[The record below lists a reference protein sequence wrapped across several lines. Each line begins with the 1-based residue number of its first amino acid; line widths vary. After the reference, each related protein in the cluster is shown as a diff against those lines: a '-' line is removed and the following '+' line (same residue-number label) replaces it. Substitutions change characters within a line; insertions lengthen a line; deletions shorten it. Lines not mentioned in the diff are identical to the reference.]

1 MNLKI
6 LNELRRLLFF
16 DEPYLINNKKKLI
29 VSHFGA
35 NDENT
40 FFIFAFFFLEQIKIL
55 WHDNI
60 RSFG

>member
-16 DEPYLINNKKKLI
+16 DEPYLINNKKNLLSRISKQMTKT
-29 VSHFGA
+29 HFS
-35 NDENT
+35 
-40 FFIFAFFFLEQIKIL
+40 FLLFFFLEQIKIL